1 MPMKNCQKYCW
12 LAMACLFLISSMSA
26 CTVISIADYVVP
38 KEPQNLP
45 TDVVLKVPFY
55 TQTDNFCGPAA
66 LAMVAA
72 YHGIQTDIDELSKKV
87 YTPKKGG
94 SLQIEMQA
102 AARSLGLVAFPTQL
116 DLASLSLEIDSG
128 HPVIILQNLSL
139 NIYPV
144 WHYSV
149 VTGRDVNRLHFLL
162 HSGKHQYYRSPW
174 HTLRNTWER
183 SNYWA
188 MVMLPAGQL
197 PSSISVNH
205 ALQAAVNLEQI
216 GQYRLAQHT
225 YQAIHQRWP
234 DNFAALAGVANT
246 HMYLEEPLAASR
258 AYRQALQLNTQS
270 AELLNNFAYTAEA
283 LGCQITAIEAVA
295 CALKM
300 SHQGNPA
307 IMDTL
312 QQLEAKYPQPT
323 NHNSCPV
330 VNCSN

>member
-1 MPMKNCQKYCW
+1 MKDLQKIFL
-12 LAMACLFLISSMSA
+12 LAVICSFFISSMSS
-26 CTVISIADYVVP
+26 CTVISIADHVVP
-38 KEPQNLP
+38 KEPQNHP
-45 TDVVLKVPFY
+45 TDVVLDVPFY
-55 TQTDNFCGPAA
+55 TQTDNYCGPAT
-66 LAMVAA
+66 LAMVAR
-72 YHGIQTDIDELSKKV
+72 YHNIETDIDELTKKV

-139 NIYPV
+139 DIYPV

-149 VTGRDVNRLHFLL
+149 VTGRDVDRQHFLL

-183 SNYWA
+183 SDYWA
-188 MVMLPAGQL
+188 MILLPAGHL
-197 PSSISVNH
+197 PASIPLDH
-205 ALQAAVNLEQI
+205 ALRAAIDLEKI
-216 GQYRLAQHT
+216 GQFRLAQRT
-225 YQAIHQRWP
+225 YQAIHERWP
-234 DNFAALAGVANT
+234 DNFAALAGIANT
-246 HMYLEEPLAASR
+246 HMYLQEPLAASR
-258 AYRQALQLNTQS
+258 AYRQALKLNTQS

-283 LGCQITAIEAVA
+283 LGCQITAINAVA

-300 SHQGNPA
+300 SHHRNLG
-307 IMDTL
+307 IVDTL
-312 QQLEAKYPQPT
+312 QQLEAKYPQPI
-323 NHNSCPV
+323 NHNRCPV